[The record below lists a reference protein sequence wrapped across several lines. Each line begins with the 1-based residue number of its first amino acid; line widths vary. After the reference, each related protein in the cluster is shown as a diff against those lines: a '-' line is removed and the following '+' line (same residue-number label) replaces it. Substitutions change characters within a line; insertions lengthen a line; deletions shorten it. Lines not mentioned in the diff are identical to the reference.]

1 MTGEK
6 HESFCS
12 RDPFFFGI
20 SPMSRNLWLINMF
33 SLSFGLLLAWGVP
46 AIRDHTSRLQKL
58 LILLLAWDDQGGV
71 VANLKAS

>member
-1 MTGEK
+1 
-6 HESFCS
+6 
-12 RDPFFFGI
+12 
-20 SPMSRNLWLINMF
+20 MSRNLWLINMF